1 MRSSLVVLS
10 TAFAVVMLSGCLEPK
25 DFEVRKVGIGDLRQ
39 LGEAE
44 TAVGVDLSLF
54 NPNGYKVGIDAS
66 QLGLWLAGDSVGRL
80 VFAEGEELDGK
91 AEATVRLDAILDS
104 KRFGDVLSRNWLE
117 FMVQGAPIRVEGWVE
132 GSAWG
137 VRRTLQIRHEQRLS
151 ILN

>member
-1 MRSSLVVLS
+1 MRSFLVVLS
-10 TAFAVVMLSGCLEPK
+10 TAFAVVMLTGCLEPK